1 MANLNEFGKCDFCP
15 SLEGIMSFASP
26 GVADCRM
33 CKSCETNGAP
43 PPVKKKRTVWT
54 EAKMR
59 ALLLSNNHAVQSA
72 LVALYQ
78 RQTADEQNAGDTK
91 HTNGV
96 GFSGAH
102 AKQGTYLAKWVL
114 SNRNLGGK
122 FIVDGRKIVLH
133 YTRQLVEEAN
143 K

>member
-1 MANLNEFGKCDFCP
+1 MEKPSEFGKCDFCI
-15 SLEGIMSFASP
+15 SDEGIMSYASP
-26 GVADCRM
+26 GVPDCRM

-43 PPVKKKRTVWT
+43 VKKKKKFVWT

-59 ALLLSNNHAVQSA
+59 SLLLTNNHAVQSA

-78 RQTADEQNAGDTK
+78 RQTADEQASHDTK

-114 SNRNLGGK
+114 SNKNLSGK

-133 YTRQLVEEAN
+133 YLRQLVEEGN